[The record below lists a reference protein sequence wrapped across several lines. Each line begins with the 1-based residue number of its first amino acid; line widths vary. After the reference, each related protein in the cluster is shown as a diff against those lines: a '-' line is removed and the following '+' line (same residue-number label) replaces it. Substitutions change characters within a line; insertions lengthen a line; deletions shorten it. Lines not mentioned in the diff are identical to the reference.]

1 VTKEEGDQIRL
12 AYGKVLTYA
21 DKAMKTPPGVHRRI
35 ALNEYSKA
43 KNEFRALLRS
53 LEGK

>member
-1 VTKEEGDQIRL
+1 MTKEEGDQIRL

-35 ALNEYSKA
+35 ALNNYSKA
-43 KNEFRALLRS
+43 KNEFKALLRS
-53 LEGK
+53 LEDK